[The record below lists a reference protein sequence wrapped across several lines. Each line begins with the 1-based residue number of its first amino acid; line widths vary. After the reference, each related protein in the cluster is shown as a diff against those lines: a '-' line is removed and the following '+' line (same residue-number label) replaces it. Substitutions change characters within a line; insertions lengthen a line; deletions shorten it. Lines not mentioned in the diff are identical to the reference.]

1 MNEADLD
8 GRLAE
13 LREAATRLR
22 ALPAD
27 APAEDAAALVQR
39 CAELAGEVASELER
53 RYRDAR
59 AEPSPGQETLL

>member
-1 MNEADLD
+1 MTEPDLD
-8 GRLAE
+8 GRVVE
-13 LREAATRLR
+13 LRETAARLR

-39 CAELAGEVASELER
+39 CAELAGEVANELER

-59 AEPSPGQETLL
+59 AESSPGQERLL